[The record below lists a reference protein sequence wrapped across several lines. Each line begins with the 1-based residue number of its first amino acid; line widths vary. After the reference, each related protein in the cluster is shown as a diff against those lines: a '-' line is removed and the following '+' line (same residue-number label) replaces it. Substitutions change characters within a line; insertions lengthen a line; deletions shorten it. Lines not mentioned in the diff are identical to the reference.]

1 VAQREVGYTTV
12 EIWLLLEIVTLAIG
26 VPVLALEYYWVIL
39 LATSMKYPRNLAE
52 KKPKL
57 GQFPLVTILIAT
69 YNEKFVIQ
77 RSLEAIKH
85 LDYPKD
91 RIQVVIADDS
101 TDQTTTII
109 EEKLKDLALAGIR
122 GVVSRRPSREFFKC
136 GALNKAMGK
145 AEGDYVLLLDA
156 DSIVSPDVLTKGIDA
171 IESHPRAAFV
181 SYRYGHY
188 NRDYNMVTKLFALSQ
203 DIGDTL
209 SKMGAYRIDAPF
221 SAQGGQTLVRTQDL
235 REIGGW
241 SNQRIADD
249 TDISIKMYL
258 AGKRG
263 IYLSNVKI
271 MSEDPSTLEAWK
283 KQVGRTS
290 QGWWRCI
297 ANYWRVILTAPNLP
311 ARKKAG
317 LLLMLMAPFS
327 SLSWIIVTFLSTFT
341 VVFNLIPPVYSIF
354 SNPVYVAVVAVPF
367 AISLAS
373 GAWALRVQGLMT
385 ARNVVLIPM
394 LGYASGGMLVLGSI
408 GFFYGVFDRMG
419 FFLYRTPKSGSEKEM
434 TKTSYFQHL
443 TNDRNSIVELLLG
456 GAGILLA
463 WFVFIHGVVFLAISM
478 FGFGL
483 FTLKSMN
490 LTRYIPRPIRK
501 PTGTAA
507 GTGLRLFQ
515 GPTTSAV
522 ALGLVLAVN
531 SDAVHR
537 IFLH

>member
-1 VAQREVGYTTV
+1 M
-12 EIWLLLEIVTLAIG
+12 EIWLLLEVITLAIG
-26 VPVLALEYYWVIL
+26 APVLALEYYWVIL
-39 LATSMKYPRNLAE
+39 LAMSMRYPRNLAKDE
-52 KKPKL
+52 AKL
-57 GQFPLVTILIAT
+57 GRFPLVSILIAS

-77 RSLEAIKH
+77 RSLEAIRQ

-91 RIQVVIADDS
+91 RIQVVVADDS
-101 TDQTTTII
+101 NDQTTNII
-109 EEKLKDLALAGIR
+109 DEKLRDLAKAGISV
-122 GVVSRRPSREFFKC
+122 VVSRRPSREFFKC
-136 GALNKAMGK
+136 GALNKAMDHVSG
-145 AEGDYVLLLDA
+145 EYVLLLDA
-156 DSIVSPDVLTKGIDA
+156 DSVVSPDVLTKGIDA
-171 IESHPRAAFV
+171 IERHPRTAFV

-209 SKMGAYRIDAPF
+209 SKMGAYHIDAPF
-221 SAQGGQTLVRTQDL
+221 SAQGGQTLVRTKDL
-235 REIGGW
+235 REVGMW

-297 ANYWRVILTAPNLP
+297 ANYWRTILTAPGIS

-327 SLSWIIVTFLSTFT
+327 SLSWIVVTFLSTFS
-341 VVFNLIPPVYSIF
+341 VLFNFIPPVYSIF
-354 SNPVYVAVVAVPF
+354 NNPLYVAIVAVPF

-373 GAWALRVQGLMT
+373 GAWALKVQGLMT
-385 ARNVVLIPM
+385 ARNVILIPM

-434 TKTSYFQHL
+434 TKTSYFRHL
-443 TNDRNSIVELLLG
+443 SNDRNSIVELVLG
-456 GAGILLA
+456 AAGILLA
-463 WFVFIHGVVFLAISM
+463 WLVFVHGVWFLALSM

-490 LTRYIPRPIRK
+490 LSRHFPARVRGVRVRSVA
-501 PTGTAA
+501 TGGPGLVQGQAMTA
-507 GTGLRLFQ
+507 L
-515 GPTTSAV
+515 
-522 ALGLVLAVN
+522 ALGLMLTA
-531 SDAVHR
+531 DGAHR
-537 IFLH
+537 LFMH

>member
-1 VAQREVGYTTV
+1 MEV
-12 EIWLLLEIVTLAIG
+12 VTLAIG

-39 LATSMKYPRNLAE
+39 LATSVKYPRNLAKE
-52 KKPKL
+52 KARL
-57 GQFPLVTILIAT
+57 NRFPSVTVLIAT
-69 YNEKFVIQ
+69 FNEKFVIQ
-77 RSLEAIKH
+77 RSLEAIKQ
-85 LDYPKD
+85 LDYPKE

-101 TDQTTTII
+101 TDQTSSII
-109 EEKLKDLALAGIR
+109 DEKLKDLARAGIR
-122 GVVSRRPSREFFKC
+122 AAVSRRPTREFFKC
-136 GALNKAMGK
+136 GALNKAMEQV
-145 AEGDYVLLLDA
+145 EGEYVLLLDA

-209 SKMGAYRIDAPF
+209 SKMGAYHIDAPF
-221 SAQGGQTLVRTQDL
+221 SAQGGQTLVRSKDL
-235 REIGGW
+235 REVGGW

-297 ANYWRVILTAPNLP
+297 ANYWRAILAAPSLP
-311 ARKKAG
+311 ARKKVG

-327 SLSWIIVTFLSTFT
+327 SLSWIVVTFLSTFT
-341 VVFNLIPPVYSIF
+341 VVFNLIPPTFSIF
-354 SNPVYVAVVAVPF
+354 SDPVYVAIVAVPF

-373 GAWALRVQGLMT
+373 GAWALKVQGLMT
-385 ARNVVLIPM
+385 ARNVALIPM

-419 FFLYRTPKSGSEKEM
+419 FFLYRTPKSGGEKEM

-443 TNDRNSIVELLLG
+443 SNDRNSIVELFLG
-456 GAGILLA
+456 AAGILLA
-463 WFVFIHGVVFLAISM
+463 WLVFIHGVWFLALSM

-490 LTRYIPRPIRK
+490 LTRHFPRMVRRAVKGAP
-501 PTGTAA
+501 
-507 GTGLRLFQ
+507 GTGVGLIQ
-515 GPTTSAV
+515 VQTSSAI
-522 ALGLVLAVN
+522 ALGVTLALN

-537 IFLH
+537 VLMH

>member
-1 VAQREVGYTTV
+1 MVVQ
-12 EIWLLLEIVTLAIG
+12 IWFLLEVITLAIG
-26 VPVLALEYYWVIL
+26 IPVLALEYYWVIL
-39 LATSMKYPRNLAE
+39 LAMSMKYPRNLANE
-52 KKPKL
+52 EPKL
-57 GQFPLVTILIAT
+57 GRFPLVSILIAT

-77 RSLEAIKH
+77 RTLDAIKQ

-91 RIQVVIADDS
+91 RIQVVVADDS
-101 TDQTTTII
+101 DDQTRSIVD
-109 EEKLKDLALAGIR
+109 EKLKELAQAGIR
-122 GVVSRRPSREFFKC
+122 AVVSRRPSREYFKC
-136 GALNKAMGK
+136 GALNKAM
-145 AEGDYVLLLDA
+145 DYVVGEFVLLLDA
-156 DSIVSPDVLTKGIDA
+156 DSLVSPEVLTKGIDA
-171 IESHPRAAFV
+171 IESHPRTAFV

-209 SKMGAYRIDAPF
+209 SKMGAYKIDAPF
-221 SAQGGQTLVRTQDL
+221 SAQGGQTLVRTKDL
-235 REIGGW
+235 REVGMW

-297 ANYWRVILTAPNLP
+297 ANYWRAILTAPGLP

-317 LLLMLMAPFS
+317 LLLMLMSPFS

-341 VVFNLIPPVYSIF
+341 VLFNLIPPAFSIF
-354 SNPVYVAVVAVPF
+354 NNPVYVAAVAIPF

-373 GAWALRVQGLMT
+373 GAWALKVQGLMT
-385 ARNVVLIPM
+385 ARNVALIPM

-419 FFLYRTPKSGSEKEM
+419 FFLYRTPKSGEAKEM

-443 TNDRNSIVELLLG
+443 SNDRNSIVELVLG
-456 GAGILLA
+456 AAGILLA
-463 WFVFIHGVVFLAISM
+463 WLVFIHGVWFLAVSM

-490 LTRYIPRPIRK
+490 LTRHLHFGARK
-501 PTGTAA
+501 PAVRVQRIGSLNAALVPTASVA
-507 GTGLRLFQ
+507 MGMAAAISSSPVLRM
-515 GPTTSAV
+515 
-522 ALGLVLAVN
+522 LVK
-531 SDAVHR
+531 
-537 IFLH
+537 